1 MTAMKEG
8 TRPTMEQGMKKGSP
22 VMDAYDVWETE
33 QRSHRAGAFPTEVLR
48 AIERLLPATAAASAE
63 TGCGKSTI
71 LFSNISDSHTVFC
84 LDDREYTDTSSVR
97 FYSECPLT
105 KLERIHTVFGA
116 TQKTLPLYEH
126 PRMYDVVLIDGPH
139 GWPFPEMEY
148 YSFYPHIAPGGIL
161 IVDDCHIPTIGRMA
175 DVLADD
181 AMWKLEGFVSC
192 TAIFRRTDAPL
203 FDPTG
208 DGWWEQRY
216 NRRRISP
223 KWEFH
228 LADGLPVDTVSR
240 LHLDARLHGD
250 PVGPLE
256 DIARYPGIPGGA
268 SQVRPPVSRRVLQ
281 ALRRLHRG
289 RG

>member
-1 MTAMKEG
+1 MAAE
-8 TRPTMEQGMKKGSP
+8 SP
-22 VMDAYDVWETE
+22 VMDAYDVWETA

-48 AIERLLPATAAASAE
+48 AIERLLPTSVNTSAE

-71 LFSNISDSHTVFC
+71 LFSNVSLDHTVFC
-84 LDDREYTDTSSVR
+84 LDDREYADTSSVV
-97 FYSECPLT
+97 FYTECPLT
-105 KLERIHTVFGA
+105 KVERLRTVFGA
-116 TQKTLPLYEH
+116 TQKTLPGYEH
-126 PRMYDVVLIDGPH
+126 PHMYDVVLIDGPH
-139 GWPFPEMEY
+139 GWPYPEMEY
-148 YSFYPHIAPGGIL
+148 YAFYPHITPGGLL

-175 DVLADD
+175 DILADD
-181 AMWKLEGFVSC
+181 VMWKLEGFVSV

-268 SQVRPPVSRRVLQ
+268 QKDRPSVASRAAR
-281 ALRRLHRG
+281 ALRRLHG
-289 RG
+289 RMGR